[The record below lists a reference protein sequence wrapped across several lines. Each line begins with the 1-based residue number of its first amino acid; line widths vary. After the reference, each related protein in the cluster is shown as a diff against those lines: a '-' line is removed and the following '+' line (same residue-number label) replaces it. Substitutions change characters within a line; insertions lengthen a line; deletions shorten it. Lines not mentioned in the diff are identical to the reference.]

1 MGRPRG
7 AGSAGIGRGDRRVG
21 GWQREGRTRREERET
36 GRARKRESEK
46 GNPGEEERA
55 VVEGHGEK
63 EKEIV
68 RERERRGETARERE
82 REREKRGWRLKDE
95 NSVSPRERTGQ
106 KQERRRESGVGVLQR
121 REGVRERLG
130 ETRDSSA
137 RDAETEGET
146 GERETG

>member
-1 MGRPRG
+1 M
-7 AGSAGIGRGDRRVG
+7 G

-46 GNPGEEERA
+46 GNPGEEETA

-68 RERERRGETARERE
+68 RERERRGETGRE

-106 KQERRRESGVGVLQR
+106 KQERLGEKVVCGVGVLQR
-121 REGVRERLG
+121 RGARERRG
-130 ETRDSSA
+130 ETRDSRA

>member
-21 GWQREGRTRREERET
+21 GWQREGRTHREERET

-46 GNPGEEERA
+46 GNPGEEETA

-68 RERERRGETARERE
+68 REERQRG
-82 REREKRGWRLKDE
+82 
-95 NSVSPRERTGQ
+95 
-106 KQERRRESGVGVLQR
+106 
-121 REGVRERLG
+121 
-130 ETRDSSA
+130 
-137 RDAETEGET
+137 
-146 GERETG
+146 